1 MFVNSEVC
9 GGKSSKIKRLS
20 EYIGERYCDYL
31 FQWKDLV
38 IIMDESHGYWALP
51 GILEINKLKPLMGLE
66 LTDTPSVE
74 TSKEPIYLKYVIYKY
89 SLGKAITDGCV
100 KEPAVGTR
108 KDFNFH

>member
-1 MFVNSEVC
+1 
-9 GGKSSKIKRLS
+9 
-20 EYIGERYCDYL
+20 
-31 FQWKDLV
+31 
-38 IIMDESHGYWALP
+38 
-51 GILEINKLKPLMGLE
+51 MGLE